1 MAKKTMQKRGSGAR
15 PRRTSA
21 TGRALHDR
29 RFPGESAGYRRAR
42 DRLLEAERS
51 LRGQI
56 EAVAS
61 MRRKLPLGGAVKEDY
76 LFEEGAEDLSDRKSV
91 RRVRLSELFGGGKES
106 LVIYSFM
113 YGPNMARPCPSC
125 TSMLDSLDRAV
136 LHAAQR
142 INIAVVA
149 KSPIQRIRDF
159 AHERG
164 WGNLRLLSSAGN
176 TYNRDYYGETGDG
189 SQWPALNVFVRRGGR
204 VYHSYATELLFSS
217 AAPGQEPRHVDLLW
231 PIWSLFDLTPDGR
244 GTGWHPKLQY
254 D

>member
-1 MAKKTMQKRGSGAR
+1 MAKKARRKRGSVGR
-15 PRRTSA
+15 PLGSST
-21 TGRALHDR
+21 TGRALHDK
-29 RFPGESAGYRRAR
+29 RFPGEGAGYRRAR
-42 DRLLEAERS
+42 IRLLEAERS
-51 LRGQI
+51 LRRQA

-76 LFEEGAEDLSDRKSV
+76 LFEEGAEDLSDRESV
-91 RRVRLSELFGGGKES
+91 HRVRLSELFQSSKES

-125 TSMLDSLDRAV
+125 TSMLDSLDGAV
-136 LHAAQR
+136 MHAAQQ
-142 INIAVVA
+142 INIAVIA

-159 AHERG
+159 ARERG
-164 WGNLRLLSSAGN
+164 WRNLRLLSSAGN

-189 SQWPALNVFVRRGGR
+189 SQWPVLNVFVRRGGR
-204 VYHSYATELLFSS
+204 IHHSYATELLF
-217 AAPGQEPRHVDLLW
+217 AAAEPGQEPRHVDLLW

-244 GTGWHPKLQY
+244 GTDWHPKLQY